1 MLIIPAIDIK
11 NAQCVRLFK
20 GNYENF
26 KIYSTDPVNVAFQWK
41 DAGAEI
47 LHIIDLDAAKEG
59 KLVNFNIIKKIKKL
73 TNLKLEVGGGIR
85 NLENVK
91 SLLNEGIDYIIISTA
106 AIENPNFLDQLQIYK
121 EKILVSIDIKNNQIM
136 KKGWLENSNINLN
149 DFIKT
154 LIEKNFNQ
162 VIITDISKDGTLA
175 GINIEIFKN
184 ISNSFPN
191 LNITIAGGVSSIND
205 IEIIKN
211 SKINNLRGII
221 IGKALYEGK
230 IDLKKLLLKE

>member
-154 LIEKNFNQ
+154 LLEKNFNQ

>member
-20 GNYENF
+20 GDYENF

>member
-106 AIENPNFLDQLQIYK
+106 AIENPNFLDQL
-121 EKILVSIDIKNNQIM
+121 
-136 KKGWLENSNINLN
+136 ENSNINLN

-154 LIEKNFNQ
+154 LLEKNFNQ

>member
-20 GNYENF
+20 GDYENF

-191 LNITIAGGVSSIND
+191 LNITISGGVSSIND